1 MAFPQDYAAAMTIY
15 GKLKEVCEGN
25 CHRSGRIH
33 AGLSDASE
41 RAAGSGVCDSLD
53 NGVIKLHNSISSRI
67 NAEYDVLLEETDMD
81 QMILGKD
88 TDYEPGIVRI
98 VQEMAE
104 LLQRIFW
111 EVCWERNMDLKSGC
125 VVFVG
130 GGASLLERYIRSSG
144 KVGRVFLFRNFRRMQ
159 GYGILYRLQKGR

>member
-1 MAFPQDYAAAMTIY
+1 MSSIWEDSRWI
-15 GKLKEVCEGN
+15 
-25 CHRSGRIH
+25 
-33 AGLSDASE
+33 SDASE

-53 NGVIKLHNSISSRI
+53 NGVIKLYNSISSRI

-104 LLQRIFW
+104 TFTEDFLGSLR
-111 EVCWERNMDLKSGC
+111 ERNMDLKSGC

-144 KVGRVFLFRNFRRMQ
+144 KVGKSIFIPELQANAK